1 MQLKKAI
8 KVGVEVYGSV
18 LAHDATLPMSSSLNL
33 AFTLPPPPGTKN
45 SLIKKN
51 FEKKK
56 ADSEVVDFIKELCN
70 VKPIYI
76 PGKWLLRI

>member
-33 AFTLPPPPGTKN
+33 AFTLPPPIGTKN
-45 SLIKKN
+45 SLIKKK
-51 FEKKK
+51 FVKKK